1 MKNKKIYIL
10 ILIVLI
16 LIFIILNFYKS
27 KSIFEDIIIFS
38 LWEDNKLEK
47 EYEISLQNNVEI
59 DISSTINNIY
69 KKIAPG
75 SKGSFVIKFKRSKD
89 CEFKINVTEKSS
101 KPQNLV
107 FILDNKKYYS
117 IKQME
122 NEINRK
128 FIESEKITI
137 EWEWIYYIDEIHD
150 IKDTEDGKNAN
161 KYIFVI
167 EALVEE
173 RGNNE
178 I

>member
-1 MKNKKIYIL
+1 MKNKKKYIL

-27 KSIFEDIIIFS
+27 NKSIFDDIIIFS
-38 LWEDNKLEK
+38 LWENKK
-47 EYEISLQNNVEI
+47 EYEISLQETVEI
-59 DISSTINNIY
+59 DVFSTINNIY

-75 SKGSFVIKFKRSKD
+75 SKGGFVIKFKKPKNSN
-89 CEFKINVTEKSS
+89 FKINVIEKSS

-122 NEINRK
+122 NEINQK
-128 FIESEKITI
+128 FLENETITVN
-137 EWEWIYYIDEIHD
+137 WEWIYYIDEIHD
-150 IKDTEDGKNAN
+150 IQDTEDGKNAY

-167 EALVEE
+167 EAIVEE
-173 RGNNE
+173 TERGE